1 VVRSERGRPINPL
14 PFPLPFGGTA
24 TTRWW
29 ERLLR
34 LPAALAL
41 SGVALVASP
50 QVSAWP
56 WRPEMRGLLAAALLW
71 LAVWALRDDW
81 GITRWVWPG
90 LALAL
95 GAAKL
100 TGVLTGIVPAIA
112 LLPLLA
118 TVPVYPLE
126 SLALLAVASAALLVR
141 GAPVAA
147 MLPWEVTAWS
157 IIVAAALLRLLARGR
172 RQADTLLSDCVRVVS
187 SPDDAESLHLL
198 QQFTATGEVG
208 LLRGE
213 PEQLGV
219 SAVERPFIWLQGD
232 RLREGKALVAQGMV
246 QLPAAF
252 PRGHTSAIDLQAAPG
267 SKLYVV
273 GEPKDDDALLRDIAG
288 LIGLRE
294 SHRLLTAR
302 LRSADYGALE
312 SLVQALDARDPY
324 TRGHSERVARYAVA
338 IGEALGLSAD
348 LIDALQRGG
357 MLHDIGKIGIP
368 EHILHKPERLTAEE
382 YAVMQRHVKIGI
394 QIIDAINSST
404 SVLDIVSSH
413 HEHHNGSGYPRQ
425 LQGEQ
430 IPLLARIAHVAD
442 SYEAM
447 TSARSYN
454 RPRPLSEGIAE
465 LRRCAGSQFHPEI
478 VEVFARVLQPS
489 NGRSVPA
496 VV

>member
-1 VVRSERGRPINPL
+1 MHPL
-14 PFPLPFGGTA
+14 PFPLPFSGTA

-41 SGVALVASP
+41 SGGALVAVP
-50 QVSAWP
+50 QASAWP

-71 LAVWALRDDW
+71 LAVSVLRGDW
-81 GITRWVWPG
+81 GISRWLWPG
-90 LALAL
+90 LAMAL

-100 TGVLTGIVPAIA
+100 AGVLTGIVPAFA

-118 TVPVYPLE
+118 TIPAYPLE
-126 SLALLAVASAALLVR
+126 SLSLLALASVALLAR
-141 GAPVAA
+141 GAPVDA
-147 MLPWEVTAWS
+147 MLPWDVAAWS

-172 RQADTLLSDCVRVVS
+172 RQADTLLGDCVRVVS
-187 SPDDAESLHLL
+187 SPNDADSLHLL
-198 QQFTATGEVG
+198 RQFAATGEVG
-208 LLRGE
+208 LLRGDAE
-213 PEQLGV
+213 PLGV

-232 RLREGKALVAQGMV
+232 RLRQEKALVAQGMV

-252 PRGHTSAIDLQAAPG
+252 PRGRTSAIDLPAAPG

-273 GEPKDDDALLRDIAG
+273 GTPAGDDPLLRDVAG

-302 LRSADYGALE
+302 LRSADYGSLE

-348 LIDALQRGG
+348 LLDALQRGG

-368 EHILHKPERLTAEE
+368 EHILHKPDRLTAEE
-382 YAVMQRHVKIGI
+382 YAVMQRHVKIGV
-394 QIIDAINSST
+394 QIIDAINSSN

-413 HEHHNGSGYPRQ
+413 HEHHNGTGYPRQ
-425 LQGEQ
+425 LRGEQ

-454 RPRPLSEGIAE
+454 RPRPISEGIAE
-465 LRRCAGSQFHPEI
+465 MRRCAGTQFHPEI
-478 VEVFARVLQPS
+478 VEVFALVLQPS
-489 NGRSVPA
+489 RGSGVPA

>member
-1 VVRSERGRPINPL
+1 MKPL
-14 PFPLPFGGTA
+14 LFPHRFSGTA

-34 LPAALAL
+34 LPAAMAL
-41 SGVALVASP
+41 SGAALVAAPPASG
-50 QVSAWP
+50 WP
-56 WRPEMRGLLAAALLW
+56 WRPSLAGLIAAAILW

-95 GAAKL
+95 GVGELA
-100 TGVLTGIVPAIA
+100 GVLTGIVPAVA

-126 SLALLAVASAALLVR
+126 SLALLALASAALLAR

-147 MLPWEVTAWS
+147 MLPWDVTAWS

-172 RQADTLLSDCVRVVS
+172 HQASTLLGDCVRVVS

-198 QQFTATGEVG
+198 QQFAPTGEVG

-213 PEQLGV
+213 TGQSGI

-232 RLREGKALVAQGMV
+232 RLHKGKALVAPGMV

-252 PRGHTSAIDLQAAPG
+252 PRGRTSTIDLPAAPG
-267 SKLYVV
+267 TKLYVV
-273 GEPKDDDALLRDIAG
+273 GQPRGDDALLRDVAG

-302 LRSADYGALE
+302 LRSADYSALE

-324 TRGHSERVARYAVA
+324 TRGHSERVAHFAVV

-368 EHILHKPERLTAEE
+368 EHILHKPDRLTAEE

-394 QIIDAINSST
+394 QIIDAINSSA

-413 HEHHNGSGYPRQ
+413 HEHHNGTGYPRQ

-430 IPLLARIAHVAD
+430 IPLLARITHVAD

-454 RPRPLSEGIAE
+454 RPRPTSEGIAE
-465 LRRCAGSQFHPEI
+465 LRRCAGTQFHPDI
-478 VEVFARVLQPS
+478 VEAFALVMQPS
-489 NGRSVPA
+489 RGRGVPA